1 MHKAKGHQ
9 KEQKEFEEEV
19 LQIDRVT
26 RVVKGGRRLRFRA
39 TVAIGD
45 KKGRVGI
52 GVGKASEVV
61 SGIKKAVRRAKQSL
75 IKVPI
80 TSGDT
85 IPHEVKIKHKAARLI
100 ILPASPGTGVIA
112 GGSLRKILSLAGIK
126 NVLSKN
132 IGTRNPLVTAQA
144 SIKALEALRPL
155 RGAEKKKADFKAEPK
170 ESTTADKKTEAPA
183 RAEAHSG
190 GKARDDIKAE
200 PKESTTADK
209 KTEAPARAE
218 AHSGGKAREDIK
230 APVKDEPKAE
240 KKEEI
245 KTEKKNDDMTKQR
258 NDEITKKKENK
269 EEKKSEPKTEPKVE
283 KKPEEKSEK
292 KDS

>member
-190 GKARDDIKAE
+190 GKAR
-200 PKESTTADK
+200 
-209 KTEAPARAE
+209 
-218 AHSGGKAREDIK
+218 EDIK